1 MDKKELK
8 VVLNEVLT
16 IEYIKEILRFG
27 DVSFDFAKRKAEFV
41 KLAME
46 KFSNSDF
53 VSRYIRKM
61 QINSDVAD
69 LYSFL
74 IWKVNRADY
83 SYIEKNFNVTVPLDS
98 RTTPSLFADGSLYES
113 LSLIKREKYSH
124 WKQEVDYIYIDDKIV
139 EFLELFYP
147 KPKDYELVSI
157 AHEPVTKY
165 HYSNESGIFEFING
179 SKDMFKSNLIAFG
192 KTNEKPLAKTLNLLK
207 YSLNIQEFYNQKSL
221 DLLATD
227 MLTRSFYFYSKYN
240 GFKRKDIDT
249 LEDFIANEMRA
260 QNRFFISRL
269 FLAHLKK
276 VRFDNYYTNEDEL
289 FEVASVLLANMV
301 NNEWVSIENIVN
313 FLIYRRITINFEHY
327 YRTSEYTFIA
337 DDGRDFQV
345 EDLYE
350 EIYLEPL
357 MKGLFFYLG
366 ALGLVEL
373 KYDDPK
379 SKYSI
384 TAKGKEYLSVWDGL
398 KFVKLTELG
407 LYMLDIKD
415 DYKVKKI
422 ERKAGEVK
430 FDEFKPII
438 STKDSLALAKIEAFT
453 EKYDT
458 DRYILSYTKIFK
470 DCKNKKMLDAKIDK
484 FYSLFDTKLPKV
496 FDDYFNEIKA
506 NANSLKRDLKLI
518 TIELKNNKKL
528 LNLFMSNKK
537 LQDMT
542 IKASGYRVLV
552 KKEDIPKLTKIV
564 KDNGFFVEF

>member
-1 MDKKELK
+1 MDKKELRF
-8 VVLNEVLT
+8 VLNEVLT
-16 IEYIKEILRFG
+16 IAYIKEILRFG

-41 KLAME
+41 KLAVK
-46 KFSNSDF
+46 KFSDPNF
-53 VSRYIRKM
+53 VSEFIQKM
-61 QINSDVAD
+61 QVNSDVAE

-74 IWKVNRADY
+74 IWKANSVDY
-83 SYIEKNFNVTVPLDS
+83 SYIERNFNVTVPLDS
-98 RTTPSLFADGSLYES
+98 SLTPSLFADRNLHQA

-124 WKQEVDYIYIDDKIV
+124 WRGEVDYIYIDNKIV
-139 EFLELFYP
+139 EFLKLFYP
-147 KPKDYELVSI
+147 KPKDYELISI
-157 AHEPVTKY
+157 KSEPVTKY
-165 HYSNESGIFEFING
+165 HYNNESGIFEFING
-179 SKDMFKSNLIAFG
+179 SKDMFQNGLIAFG
-192 KTNEKPLAKTLNLLK
+192 KNSEKPLAKSLNLLK
-207 YSLNIQEFYNQKSL
+207 YSLDIQEFYKHKSL

-249 LEDFIANEMRA
+249 LDDFITKEMGA
-260 QNRFFISRL
+260 KNHFFISRL

-289 FEVASVLLANMV
+289 FEVASLLLANMV

-313 FLIYRRITINFEHY
+313 FLIYRRITIDFEHH

-384 TAKGKEYLSVWDGL
+384 RAKGKEYLSVWDGL

-407 LYMLDIKD
+407 LFMLDIKD

-422 ERKAGEVK
+422 ERKVGEVK

-458 DRYILSYTKIFK
+458 DRYILSYSKIFK

-484 FYSLFDTKLPKV
+484 FYSLFDIKLPKV

-528 LNLFMSNKK
+528 LNLFMNNKK
-537 LQDMT
+537 LQEMT